1 MEPFTGSVLVLQHLL
16 RKREQPR
23 EPVDPVADG
32 DRKSGDILAPPSRCG
47 LGTHLQDL
55 GKVIIFYVQ
64 GLLDVL
70 QREKR
75 KPLLDLLHP

>member
-16 RKREQPR
+16 REREQPS

-47 LGTHLQDL
+47 LGLTEWERSSSLNPGPLMCSSREKETFD
-55 GKVIIFYVQ
+55 
-64 GLLDVL
+64 LLD
-70 QREKR
+70 
-75 KPLLDLLHP
+75 P